1 VSSSKD
7 NIRELAALVRT
18 AADAI
23 GRSAELILRWNAT
36 SDDEDD
42 SSEMTDLRFMADY
55 LLNGIELVA
64 KQAADRFCLEEAV
77 MESQS
82 LKLLCDAA
90 TCLRPIKREAAAIRT
105 ENNRL
110 ALKLKRRSL
119 LRAVTSEPES
129 QQAKS
134 CQHTSP
140 KQ

>member
-1 VSSSKD
+1 MSSSRD

-36 SDDEDD
+36 RDDEDD
-42 SSEMTDLRFMADY
+42 SSEMVDLRFMADY

-77 MESQS
+77 IESQL

-90 TCLRPIKREAAAIRT
+90 TCMRPIKRETVALRAK
-105 ENNRL
+105 NNRL
-110 ALKLKRRSL
+110 MLKLKRRSFP
-119 LRAVTSEPES
+119 RVGSSDPES

-134 CQHTSP
+134 CQRTNL